1 MPLAKRRS
9 NAVDR
14 LRKPNC
20 FYSFTR
26 LTQMESIVWEN
37 RIITFEMFIYLEWL
51 AEPEMTNN
59 LPRNLM
65 LGEGLETGNLLN
77 DLIDTLF
84 FLEYYGSYSTLRYFS
99 ICKTSEC
106 RLFFA
111 TKKLI
116 QHYFPVPCGSRI
128 NVLNTCR
135 QPFLG
140 SVFGVRVQT
149 WSALLWALASLR
161 SPASC

>member
-1 MPLAKRRS
+1 MPLVKRRS
-9 NAVDR
+9 KAVDR

-26 LTQMESIVWEN
+26 LTQ
-37 RIITFEMFIYLEWL
+37 RIRSTNGVHCLRKQDNYFWNVYLPRMASWAWDDKL
-51 AEPEMTNN
+51 N

-140 SVFGVRVQT
+140 SVFGVRVKT
-149 WSALLWALASLR
+149 WSALLWL
-161 SPASC
+161 